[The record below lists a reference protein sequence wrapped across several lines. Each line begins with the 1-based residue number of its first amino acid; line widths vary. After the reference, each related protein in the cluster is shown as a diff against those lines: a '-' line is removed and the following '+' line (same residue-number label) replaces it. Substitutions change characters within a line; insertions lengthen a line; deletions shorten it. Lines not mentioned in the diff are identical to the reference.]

1 MMVRTQVQLTE
12 NQIES
17 LRRLAAASGRSIAD
31 LVRQGV
37 DQYLAVRRQPDPE
50 ERRKRA
56 LRALGKFSS
65 GVSDVST
72 RHDHYLAEAFRQ

>member
-1 MMVRTQVQLTE
+1 MVRTQVQLTK

-17 LRRLAAASGRSIAD
+17 LRRLSAATGRSVAD

-37 DQYLAVRRQPDPE
+37 DQYLAARTQPDLE

-65 GVSDVST
+65 GVSDVSI